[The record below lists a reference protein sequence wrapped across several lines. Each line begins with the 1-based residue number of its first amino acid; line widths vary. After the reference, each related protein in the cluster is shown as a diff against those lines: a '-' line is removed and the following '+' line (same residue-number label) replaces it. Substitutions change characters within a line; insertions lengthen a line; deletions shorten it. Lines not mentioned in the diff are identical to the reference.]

1 MTRHSVVNP
10 GELPE
15 PKGFSHGVVSAPGRT
30 LHIAGE
36 TGHHKD
42 LSLDDDFVAQFA
54 QACRNV
60 AAVVETAGGEVSDL
74 VSLTIFVTDV
84 GAYRDR
90 LLEIGREYQVVFG
103 KHFPAMA
110 LIGIAELVDPGAMV
124 EIMGIAVVL
133 D

>member
-1 MTRHSVVNP
+1 MA
-10 GELPE
+10 E
-15 PKGFSHGVVSAPGRT
+15 PKGFSHGVVAGPGRT

-36 TGHHKD
+36 TGHRKD
-42 LSLDDDFVAQFA
+42 LSLDDDFVAQFG

-60 AAVVETAGGEVSDL
+60 AMVVEAAGGEVGDL

-90 LLEIGREYQVVFG
+90 LLEIGREYQAVFG

-110 LIGIAELVDPGAMV
+110 LIGISELVDPAAMV
-124 EIMGIAVVL
+124 EMMGVAVVP